1 MNKSLHYLLMA
12 DHLIF
17 NKNPLLRIKNSELTP
32 GQPKVLDYLIYHDGA
47 VQKDI
52 AESCHIE
59 PATITSVLAGMEKS
73 GLIMRKNPNGNR
85 RSLYV
90 YLTEKGELLAEQ
102 TEKYFEEIERKA
114 LNGFDENEID
124 TLISLLIRI
133 NNNMHG
139 NEENSL

>member
-17 NKNPLLRIKNSELTP
+17 NKNLLLRIKNSELTP

-73 GLIMRKNPNGNR
+73 GLIMRKNPNGNH

-90 YLTEKGELLAEQ
+90 YLTEKGKLLAEQ

>member
-17 NKNPLLRIKNSELTP
+17 NKNLLLRIKNSELTP

-73 GLIMRKNPNGNR
+73 GLIMRKNSNGNR

-90 YLTEKGELLAEQ
+90 YLTEKGKLLAEQ

>member
-17 NKNPLLRIKNSELTP
+17 NKNLLLRIKNSELTP

-73 GLIMRKNPNGNR
+73 GLIMRKNSNGNR

-90 YLTEKGELLAEQ
+90 YLTEKGKLLAEQ

-133 NNNMHG
+133 NNNMHR

>member
-17 NKNPLLRIKNSELTP
+17 NKNLLLRIKNSELTP
-32 GQPKVLDYLIYHDGA
+32 GQPKVLDYLIYHDGV

-73 GLIMRKNPNGNR
+73 GLIMRKNSNGNR

-90 YLTEKGELLAEQ
+90 YLTEKGKLLAEQ

-133 NNNMHG
+133 NNNMHR

>member
-17 NKNPLLRIKNSELTP
+17 NKNLLLRIKNSELTP

-90 YLTEKGELLAEQ
+90 YLTEKGKLLAEQ
-102 TEKYFEEIERKA
+102 TEKYFEEIELKA

>member
-17 NKNPLLRIKNSELTP
+17 NKNLLLRIKNSELTP

-90 YLTEKGELLAEQ
+90 YLTEKGKLLAEQ

>member
-17 NKNPLLRIKNSELTP
+17 NKNLLLRIKNSELTP

-73 GLIMRKNPNGNR
+73 GLIMR
-85 RSLYV
+85 
-90 YLTEKGELLAEQ
+90 
-102 TEKYFEEIERKA
+102 
-114 LNGFDENEID
+114 
-124 TLISLLIRI
+124 
-133 NNNMHG
+133 
-139 NEENSL
+139 